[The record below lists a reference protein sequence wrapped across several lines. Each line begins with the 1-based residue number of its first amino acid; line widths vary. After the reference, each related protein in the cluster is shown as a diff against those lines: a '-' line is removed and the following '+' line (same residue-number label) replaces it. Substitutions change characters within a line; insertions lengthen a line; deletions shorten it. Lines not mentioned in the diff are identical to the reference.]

1 MKAYEYT
8 TILSVMLCDAMCI
21 PTVVL
26 LSWIFLHTKF
36 TSRHLVAVFLC
47 LLGLAIMIISDAK
60 KAASE
65 GTHRVIGDI
74 MALSASVLYAMSNL
88 CQEIFVKSDDWV
100 CVVTLQ

>member
-1 MKAYEYT
+1 
-8 TILSVMLCDAMCI
+8 
-21 PTVVL
+21 
-26 LSWIFLHTKF
+26 
-36 TSRHLVAVFLC
+36 
-47 LLGLAIMIISDAK
+47 MIISDAK

-74 MALSASVLYAMSNL
+74 MALSASVLYAVSNL